1 MTYQILYRYCKFCD
15 DPMNHCGD
23 RGNGKQRDFCD
34 TQCQRK
40 MYTMKKRIEN
50 YMKQMNLRNNKFEPE
65 GEFTENNFKFVQ
77 LAIDYLQSN
86 LPASRIAVHLNAA
99 LEGKN
104 SSPFEDMFR
113 IVAENNGKEKCLI

>member
-15 DPMNHCGD
+15 DTINHCGD

-50 YMKQMNLRNNKFEPE
+50 YMKQMSLRNNEFESD
-65 GEFTENNFKFVQ
+65 GEFTVSNFTFVQ
-77 LAIDYLQSN
+77 LATEYLQSN

-99 LEGKN
+99 LEGKK
-104 SSPFEDMFR
+104 SSPFIDLFR
-113 IVAENNGKEKCLI
+113 YVAKNKGKETCLI